1 MKSRRRIF
9 ISILV
14 FFLACFTATAGS
26 LIADDINETLDSV
39 SAAITEG
46 KLDTSIEKLQ
56 GIPKSG
62 LADKLLGRIQFL
74 MGKAKYIKVSNDI
87 GKSRSEGK
95 QDRDELKKHQ
105 TPQLEEALE
114 HFKAA
119 YSLAPESDWAQ
130 EALYATGLV
139 QDYGFLQRFDKAAE
153 AYKFLSEKYPNSP
166 LGQRAAQR
174 MNIFRSMQG
183 GGAHGGGQ
191 K

>member
-1 MKSRRRIF
+1 MKSGRRLF

-14 FFLACFTATAGS
+14 FFLTYFTVTAGS

-39 SAAITEG
+39 STAITEG
-46 KLDTSIEKLQ
+46 KLDASIEKLE
-56 GIPKSG
+56 GLPKSR
-62 LADKLLGRIQFL
+62 LADMQLGHIQFL

-87 GKSRSEGK
+87 GESRSEGK
-95 QDRDELKKHQ
+95 QKMDELKEHQ
-105 TPQLEEALE
+105 TSQLEKALE

-139 QDYGFLQRFDKAAE
+139 QDYGLLQRFDKAAE

-174 MNIFRSMQG
+174 LNIFRSMEG